1 MSQLLHV
8 FFTAF
13 VLAAGLIMAI
23 GAQNAHVLRQGIAG
37 HYVGITV
44 ALCAFFDTVLMT
56 AGVYGFGWLITQY
69 PSAEIIARLGG
80 AAFLLWYGARCVRS
94 ALSPV
99 SEVSVASRVATSL
112 PAAVATV
119 SAFTLLNPHVYLDTV
134 VLVGSIG
141 GQYQGAERTAFAVGA
156 FSASWVW
163 FICLGYGARL
173 IRPWFENPRAWQILD
188 GIIAV
193 VMFAI
198 AFSLLWDHFYGS

>member
-1 MSQLLHV
+1 MMSELINV

-44 ALCAFFDTVLMT
+44 ILCAFFDTVLMT
-56 AGVYGFGWLITQY
+56 SGVFGFGWLLTQI
-69 PSAEIIARLGG
+69 PMLEDVARLGG
-80 AAFLLWYGARCVRS
+80 AAFLLWYGSRCVRS
-94 ALSPV
+94 AMAPV
-99 SEVSVASRVATSL
+99 SSVSVESRVATSL
-112 PAAVATV
+112 PAAIATV

-141 GQYQGAERTAFAVGA
+141 GQYEGTARTVFAVGA
-156 FSASWVW
+156 FTASWVW
-163 FICLGYGARL
+163 FIALGYGARL
-173 IRPWFENPRAWQILD
+173 VRPYFENPKAWQILD
-188 GIIAV
+188 GFIAL

-198 AFSLLWDHFYGS
+198 ALSLLWEQFG